1 MDSTEQGWV
10 QICYLS

>member
-1 MDSTEQGWV
+1 MDSTEQVWV